1 MDKLIVVNRTEKDKN
16 HSYKL
21 GWLIGTIKETLHSG
35 ELNEPEFK
43 ALFKNLMMIMEDD
56 VAAQKLAEI
65 AKEKGYEVYY

>member
-1 MDKLIVVNRTEKDKN
+1 MDKLIVVNRTEKDQN

-21 GWLIGTIKETLHSG
+21 GWLIGTIKETLNSG